1 MSSPGSRQ
9 LLKSEAV
16 GFLEC
21 HEADSI
27 DLKNCPAYIRESI
40 LREQNRRPNKYWEER
55 TWLGEM

>member
-40 LREQNRRPNKYWEER
+40 LRERNRRPNKY
-55 TWLGEM
+55 